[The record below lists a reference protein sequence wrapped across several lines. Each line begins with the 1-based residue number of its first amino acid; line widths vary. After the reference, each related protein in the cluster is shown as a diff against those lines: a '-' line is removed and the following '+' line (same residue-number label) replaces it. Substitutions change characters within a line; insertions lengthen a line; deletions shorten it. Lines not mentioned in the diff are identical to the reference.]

1 MIKNS
6 QGVKSFTV
14 QSPSSL
20 GPFPWRQPGVL
31 YLTLIRRCITSVQHK
46 FKDIKSTVL
55 SHFLLLVFFLPF
67 LMGRAALDWTHSSP
81 NECPRKYLL
90 YHSQIH
96 TALVRSFLNIDLSM
110 TSLPL
115 KPVMASI
122 ALKLKARVLC
132 PAASSCVV
140 WSPKLPAFGTGDLAL
155 VPAAWSA
162 LFLLPLPSAW
172 TITSPDLASFCYTV
186 SQAGVLSLRWVTPI
200 CNVLM
205 PFDSFL
211 SSQLE

>member
-6 QGVKSFTV
+6 QGVKSFTG

-31 YLTLIRRCITSVQHK
+31 YLTLIWRWITSVQHK

-96 TALVRSFLNIDLSM
+96 TALVRSFLNTDLSM

-132 PAASSCVV
+132 PPAGSCVV
-140 WSPKLPAFGTGDLAL
+140 WSPKLPPAGPTLLPLA
-155 VPAAWSA
+155 PETWR
-162 LFLLPLPSAW
+162 LFLLPGVP
-172 TITSPDLASFCYTV
+172 SFC
-186 SQAGVLSLRWVTPI
+186 SLCLLLGPSLLQPWPASVTQSPR
-200 CNVLM
+200 
-205 PFDSFL
+205 PGSFP
-211 SSQLE
+211 